1 MKKTVAIVLVGLLAS
16 GAFAANMLFSMGT
29 REVDP
34 NGVNPPPLPGV
45 DGGTSGGIEWVNLD
59 GQVMPFDGQWHQYSF
74 NMVTDPLTPFAG
86 GTANGVLQ
94 GVYGVLENL
103 RFNSNGYKH
112 QVTLW
117 IDDIA
122 CQYNPNGPLPPPVQN
137 VTFGTFETD
146 SAGNPY
152 PVGQGSAFQVMFRQ
166 PNVSGST
173 AQYVDTFYPQS
184 TGIDD
189 TEFHS
194 GTRSAKVT
202 WNFKN
207 DPNNP
212 SATPWLRLTTNR
224 TGAVVLPQSN
234 PVIRYDEGIV
244 TMWIK
249 AIPEPSTLA
258 LVGLGALALLRRR

>member
-1 MKKTVAIVLVGLLAS
+1 MKKTVAILLVGLLAS

-45 DGGTSGGIEWVNLD
+45 DGGASGGIEWVNLD

-86 GTANGVLQ
+86 ATANGILQ
-94 GVYGVLENL
+94 GVYGTLEHL
-103 RFNSNGYKH
+103 RFNSNGFLH

-146 SAGNPY
+146 SAGVPY
-152 PVGQGSAFQVMFRQ
+152 VPGTEVMFQ
-166 PNVSGST
+166 EPEFSGST
-173 AQYVDTFYPQS
+173 NAYVDQTRPQYS
-184 TGIDD
+184 AIDD
-189 TEFHS
+189 TEFYS
-194 GTRSAKVT
+194 GTRSLKVT
-202 WNFKN
+202 WHFMTN
-207 DPNNP
+207 PANP
-212 SATPWLRLTTNR
+212 SAMPWLRLTTFR
-224 TGAVVLPQSN
+224 PSTPQPQAN

-249 AIPEPSTLA
+249 AIPEPSSLA
-258 LVGLGALALLRRR
+258 LLGLGALAVLRRR